1 MKNGVSSVKIFNIV
15 LCVVILLIFVLTIGS
30 RTNSEVLTDSSFE
43 VIPLSKQL
51 GYQYPELSILSDPEL
66 SNLSNDAFEEKEE
79 IILDINYY
87 LNLYQDTIIFFS
99 KLFDYNYEDI
109 INDLHLRNDNQLF
122 EYTNIG
128 NLKDENGNINTYS
141 SFEYG
146 LIEYFYD
153 LNNSNSKLRKVTYR
167 PYTGNAEYVEN
178 LIIYYSSIYTNVDP
192 VTLLSIGAAE
202 SGYYKVKFMLKYN
215 NVYGGMS
222 SKGLIKH
229 NNIEQGVLSYVRLM
243 SRNYYGK
250 GFTTL
255 SDIGRVYCPVYENGY
270 KIARPHWI
278 NLVTNAKVKYENY
291 TQTIS
296 VNELN
301 NVEKII

>member
-30 RTNSEVLTDSSFE
+30 RTKSEILTDSSFE

-51 GYQYPELSILSDPEL
+51 GYQYPELSILS
-66 SNLSNDAFEEKEE
+66 NDLFEESTDVFEEKEE

-87 LNLYQDTIIFFS
+87 LNLYKDTIAFFS
-99 KLFDYNYEDI
+99 NLFDYTYEDI
-109 INDLHLRNDNQLF
+109 INDLYLRNDNQLF

-128 NLKDENGNINTYS
+128 NLRDEIGNINTYS

-167 PYTGNAEYVEN
+167 PYTGNAEYIEN

-192 VTLLSIGAAE
+192 ITLLSIGAAE
-202 SGYYKVKFMLKYN
+202 SGYYKVEFMLKYN

-222 SKGLIKH
+222 SNGLIKH

-243 SRNYYGK
+243 SINYYGK
-250 GFTTL
+250 GLTTL
-255 SDIGRVYCPVYENGY
+255 SDIGRVYCPVYENDF

-278 NLVTNAKVKYENY
+278 NLVTNAKTKYENY

-296 VNELN
+296 INELN
-301 NVEKII
+301 NIEKII

>member
-1 MKNGVSSVKIFNIV
+1 MF
-15 LCVVILLIFVLTIGS
+15 TIGS
-30 RTNSEVLTDSSFE
+30 RTNSEVLTSSSFE

-51 GYQYPELSILSDPEL
+51 RYQNPEFDLLSYNIVEET
-66 SNLSNDAFEEKEE
+66 NKEEKV
-79 IILDINYY
+79 LDLPYY
-87 LNLYQDTIIFFS
+87 IESYQDTILFFS

-109 INDLHLRNDNQLF
+109 INDIYIRNDKQLF

-128 NLKDENGNINTYS
+128 NLKDENGNINTYPN
-141 SFEYG
+141 FEYG
-146 LIEYFYD
+146 LIEYFYE
-153 LNNSNSKLRKVTYR
+153 LNNSNSNLRNEIYR

-178 LIIYYSSIYTNVDP
+178 LIIYYSSIYSNVDP
-192 VTLLSIGAAE
+192 VALLSIGAAE

-222 SKGLIKH
+222 RNGLIKH

-250 GFTTL
+250 GLTNL
-255 SDIGRVYCPVYENGY
+255 QDIGRVYCPVYENGV

-278 NLVTNAKVKYENY
+278 NLVTNAKAKYENY
-291 TQTIS
+291 TRTITIK
-296 VNELN
+296 ELN
-301 NVEKII
+301 NMEKIV